1 MIKKKISIV
10 TPCYNEEDNIP
21 ILYEKTKLELRRY
34 ENLYDYEH
42 IFIDNCST
50 DNSRL
55 VIKQI
60 GSSDSRVKLIAN
72 ARNFGHIRSPYYGL
86 LQAHG
91 DAVILMVCDLQDPP
105 ETLHEFIKNWE
116 KGYKIVVGCKN
127 ETEEGFPFSHIRKTY
142 YNILN
147 YLSEIELIK
156 NFTGFGLYDK
166 VIIDILRKFDDPYP
180 FFRGLICELGF
191 EKAIVN
197 YNQPL
202 RKRGITKNN
211 FYTLYD
217 IGILGLTSYS
227 KKLLRLITLLGFVC
241 AFISLLVSLG
251 YLLYKL
257 LFWDSFTL
265 GIAPIILGLFFF
277 SSIQL
282 FFLGI
287 AGEYIGNIY
296 TKVMNRPLVIEKERF
311 NFDNN

>member
-1 MIKKKISIV
+1 MTKTISIV
-10 TPCYNEEDNIP
+10 TPCYNEEENIP
-21 ILYEKTKLELRRY
+21 LLYEKTKQEMQKYDGIY
-34 ENLYDYEH
+34 EYEH

-50 DNSRL
+50 DSSCKI
-55 VIKQI
+55 IKQI
-60 GSSDSRVKLIAN
+60 GAKDTRVKLIAN

-86 LQAHG
+86 LQANG
-91 DAVILMVCDLQDPP
+91 DAVILLVCDLQDPP
-105 ETLHEFIKNWE
+105 EIIHEFIKNWE
-116 KGYKIVVGCKN
+116 NGFKIVVGCKN
-127 ETEEGFPFSHIRKTY
+127 ETEEGFPFSYIRKSY

-166 VIIDILRKFDDPYP
+166 TIIDILKKLDDPYP

-191 EKAIVN
+191 EKAIVK

-217 IGILGLTSYS
+217 IGILGITSHS
-227 KKLLRLITLLGFVC
+227 KKMLRIMTLVGFLC
-241 AFISLLVSLG
+241 AFSSLLASLG
-251 YLLYKL
+251 YLFYKL
-257 LFWDSFTL
+257 LYWDSFNI

-277 SSIQL
+277 SSVQL

-287 AGEYIGNIY
+287 ASEYIGNIY
-296 TKVMNRPLVIEKERF
+296 TKVMNRPLVFEKERF
-311 NFDNN
+311 NFKN